1 MAKKRAL
8 GSGLGALIPE
18 APASR
23 GVDVIVPPRRGGTV
37 TPEDAKVH
45 DLLNPRSPRTQP
57 KSSDDGKQSE
67 DAKPELVAVPG
78 MRMAELPLS
87 AVVPNPHQ
95 PREVFDE
102 DALRELADSI
112 KTVGVLQPIVVRPL
126 EGGDSD
132 NPRYELVM
140 GERRWRACKLAGKR
154 KIPAIIRETADE
166 EMRRDA
172 LLENLQRVNLNPL
185 EEAAA
190 YAQMIED
197 FGITQ
202 EVLAKK
208 LSRSRPQ
215 IANTLR
221 LLKLPA
227 DVQVKVAARVL
238 SAGHA
243 RALLG
248 LADHEAMATLADRIV
263 AEGLSVRA
271 TEEIVS
277 LGGAEKPRASRKP
290 RIKPPLS
297 PELME
302 SKTKLEDVLQ
312 TRVNLQ
318 LGKHKGSI
326 SIEFADISDLNRI
339 IAVIARH

>member
-8 GSGLGALIPE
+8 GSGLGALIPP

-23 GVDVIVPPRRGGTV
+23 GVDVIVPPKHGSQAS
-37 TPEDAKVH
+37 PEDAKVH
-45 DLLNPRSPRTQP
+45 DLLNPRSPRTQTKAKGNS
-57 KSSDDGKQSE
+57 KSKGE
-67 DAKPELVAVPG
+67 PELVAVPG
-78 MRMAELPLS
+78 MRMAELPLQS
-87 AVVPNPHQ
+87 VVPNPNQ

-102 DALRELADSI
+102 EALRELAESI
-112 KTVGVLQPIVVRPL
+112 KSVGVLQPIVVRPL
-126 EGGDSD
+126 EDSGGES
-132 NPRYELVM
+132 RYELVM
-140 GERRWRACKLAGKR
+140 GERRWRASKLAGKR
-154 KIPAIIRETADE
+154 QIPAIIRETADE
-166 EMRRDA
+166 DMRRDA

-190 YAQMIED
+190 YQQMIAE

-202 EVLAKK
+202 ELLAKK

-215 IANTLR
+215 ISNTLR

-227 DVQVKVAARVL
+227 TVQVKVAAGVI

-248 LADHEAMATLADRIV
+248 IGNHEAMAALADRIV

-277 LGGAEKPRASRKP
+277 LGEAEKPKRERKP
-290 RIKPPLS
+290 RVKPALS
-297 PELME
+297 EHLME
-302 SKTKLEDVLQ
+302 SKTKLEDLLQ

-318 LGKHKGSI
+318 VGKHKGSI
-326 SIEFADISDLNRI
+326 SIEFADEADLNRI
-339 IAVIARH
+339 VEFISRR